1 MGNYLELE
9 VRKMK
14 PTKKHRAA
22 IWECMLGT
30 VFAMNP
36 KGDIRYFDYDW
47 DKAKEFAQLGDDLR
61 IAKHAGEYRIGH
73 GNNPEGCTPHKGQ
86 TVLYTK

>member
-1 MGNYLELE
+1 MKTYLDLE

-22 IWECMLGT
+22 IWECALGT
-30 VFAMNP
+30 VFAVNP
-36 KGDIRYFDYDW
+36 KGEIRYFDYDW
-47 DKAKEFAQLGDDLR
+47 DKAKEFAELGDDLR
-61 IAKHAGEYRIGH
+61 IYRFPGGYRVGH
-73 GNNPEGCTPHKGQ
+73 GNNPEGYTPHKGQ